1 MNNIIKQLNWRY
13 AVKQYDPSKKIS
25 ASDIAILKETVRL
38 SPTSRGLQAFQV
50 LEIASPTMREKLAQI
65 AQNSSQILD
74 ASHLFVFCAKTTIES
89 EYVDLLLEKVA
100 NDRNQQVADLKGYK
114 FSILD
119 HVSRLSEQELVEWNT
134 RQCYIALGFL
144 LESAAIME
152 IDATP
157 IEGFNR
163 EAYNQLLGL
172 ESKQLTSVV
181 VCALGYRSPEDKY
194 QYLNKTRKHLNHF
207 FETV

>member
-50 LEIASPTMREKLAQI
+50 LEIESPMMREKLAQI
-65 AQNSSQILD
+65 AHNPSQILD
-74 ASHLFVFCAKTTIES
+74 ASHLFVFCAKTAIES
-89 EYVDLLLEKVA
+89 DYVDLLLEKVA

-114 FSILD
+114 FSVLD
-119 HVSRLSEQELVEWNT
+119 HVSRLSKQELVEWNT

-163 EAYNQLLGL
+163 EAYNLLLGL

-207 FETV
+207 FETI